1 MVLTLAGIA
10 LTALIAWAAWFHF
23 SRRAREVA
31 GPMRIIPFTSFPGH
45 QDEARFSPDGNQ
57 IAFSWGGETEDNR
70 DIYVK
75 LIGTEKPLRLT
86 TTTHPGEDHYPA
98 WSPDGRSIAF
108 WRYDSKNEAGIYVV
122 PALGGPERRLHTMN
136 LSGLDLDWD
145 ESLDWSPD
153 GKYLAYSEG
162 RGGQRNP
169 TIFLLAVDTPDNIR
183 LLIKQAGQTEDCSPR
198 FSPDGR
204 NVAFVRWMGQPAHDI
219 FVVPLAGGEPKRLTF
234 DNGFIRGL
242 AWTPDGAYVIF
253 SSNRLGGTF
262 RLWKVPPRGGQPEP
276 LPVGQGG
283 AFYPTLS
290 RDGRRLAY
298 TQRDS
303 NINIWRCEVPRATR
317 RSAPPTKLIASTYS
331 SLSPQFSPDGKRI
344 VFTSDRS
351 GGWEIWVCDS
361 DGSNPQQLTF
371 FEGPAV
377 CQPHWSPDGRQ
388 IAFDS
393 SAEGRGAVYV
403 VSVEG
408 GRPRRLTAGASDD
421 GVPTWSR
428 DGKWIYFASDR
439 TGAVQTWKMPA
450 EGGQAVQVT
459 KKGGYVAFES
469 PDGKILYY
477 AKGYADPGLWK
488 VPVGGGEETPVLE
501 QLAEGYRWAWG
512 LGGEGIYFYNA
523 STKAIE
529 LLNFATHRITQ
540 IAKPEKPVWTVAVS
554 PDGRWIL
561 YDQLDQNT
569 SKIMLVENFRW

>member
-1 MVLTLAGIA
+1 L
-10 LTALIAWAAWFHF
+10 
-23 SRRAREVA
+23 
-31 GPMRIIPFTSFPGH
+31 
-45 QDEARFSPDGNQ
+45 
-57 IAFSWGGETEDNR
+57 
-70 DIYVK
+70 
-75 LIGTEKPLRLT
+75 
-86 TTTHPGEDHYPA
+86 
-98 WSPDGRSIAF
+98 
-108 WRYDSKNEAGIYVV
+108 
-122 PALGGPERRLHTMN
+122 
-136 LSGLDLDWD
+136 
-145 ESLDWSPD
+145 
-153 GKYLAYSEG
+153 
-162 RGGQRNP
+162 
-169 TIFLLAVDTPDNIR
+169 
-183 LLIKQAGQTEDCSPR
+183 
-198 FSPDGR
+198 
-204 NVAFVRWMGQPAHDI
+204 
-219 FVVPLAGGEPKRLTF
+219 
-234 DNGFIRGL
+234 
-242 AWTPDGAYVIF
+242 
-253 SSNRLGGTF
+253 
-262 RLWKVPPRGGQPEP
+262 
-276 LPVGQGG
+276 
-283 AFYPTLS
+283 
-290 RDGRRLAY
+290 
-298 TQRDS
+298 
-303 NINIWRCEVPRATR
+303 
-317 RSAPPTKLIASTYS
+317 
-331 SLSPQFSPDGKRI
+331 
-344 VFTSDRS
+344 
-351 GGWEIWVCDS
+351 EIWVCDS
-361 DGSNPQQLTF
+361 AGSNPRQLTF
-371 FEGPAV
+371 FEGPATF
-377 CQPHWSPDGRQ
+377 QPHWSPDGRQ

-488 VPVGGGEETPVLE
+488 DPVGGGEETPVLE

-529 LLNFATHRITQ
+529 LLNFATHRIMQ